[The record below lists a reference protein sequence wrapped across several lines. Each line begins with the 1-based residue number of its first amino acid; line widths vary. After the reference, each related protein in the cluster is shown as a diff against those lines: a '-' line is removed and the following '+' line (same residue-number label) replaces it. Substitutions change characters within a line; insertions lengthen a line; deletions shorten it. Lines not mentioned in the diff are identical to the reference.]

1 VNDRNEI
8 SLKRRAA
15 IALLLLGPAQSIA
28 TTTFFWWPD
37 TVAGKIIVVACRLWL
52 VLLPALWLKFVD
64 RGTWSWSPPKLGGF
78 KAAAGLGLAI
88 AAAIFLAY
96 AIASHL
102 GAMHPEKIAD
112 SAARTGL
119 NHLSV
124 YLAGALYW
132 ITFNSLMEE
141 YIWRW
146 FVFRKFDVLL
156 GGKPAVV
163 AAALAFTAHHVIV
176 LAAQFPWPIAVLG
189 SLGVF
194 LGGAIWSWLYLRY
207 RSVWPCYLSHAIADA
222 AIFVIGYR
230 LIFGG
235 G

>member
-1 VNDRNEI
+1 LSADARKA
-8 SLKRRAA
+8 LL
-15 IALLLLGPAQSIA
+15 ALLLLVPAQSIA
-28 TTTFFWWPD
+28 TTAFFWWPD
-37 TVAGKIIVVACRLWL
+37 TAAGKGIVIFCRLWL

-64 RGTWSWSPPKLGGF
+64 HGQWSWSSPKHGGF
-78 KAAAGLGLAI
+78 GLAGILGLAI
-88 AAAIFLAY
+88 AALIFMAY
-96 AIASHL
+96 AVATHL
-102 GAMHPEKIAD
+102 GTLHPQKIAD

-119 NHLSV
+119 NHLGV

-146 FVFRKFDVLL
+146 FVFRKFETLL
-156 GGKPAVV
+156 GGKPAVP

-189 SLGVF
+189 SFGVF
-194 LGGAIWSWLYLRY
+194 IGGTIWSWLYLRY

-222 AIFVIGYR
+222 AIFIIGYR

-235 G
+235 R